1 MNVLNWMTI
10 YSVHHRGLNTAFFC
24 KCVELNSNFFFFLV
38 EKNVRTIK
46 KKMLFV
52 CIFTKNKVGLNYSCS
67 GKIYFFI
74 IGPNLLSIC

>member
-46 KKMLFV
+46 KKCFLFM
-52 CIFTKNKVGLNYSCS
+52 
-67 GKIYFFI
+67 YFYKKQSWVK
-74 IGPNLLSIC
+74 LQL